1 MARYSSV
8 KRSAAVFLLAASF
21 TLVAWAVG
29 SAQDAGQNPAQDQG
43 LVILDFKPGF
53 DDLMTMLVQPRH
65 LKLYYAGQE
74 ENWILARFQLNELR
88 AAFGR
93 IGDTIPDFGFFPVD
107 DAVEAT
113 MLEPMDAMLAAVN
126 ASDRA
131 EFDRAYVTLTAA
143 CNACHE
149 AMHFPFLVVKIPD
162 TDAAASYANQDFMPV
177 EGLQPVDG
185 LQ

>member
-1 MARYSSV
+1 MAVNMRA
-8 KRSAAVFLLAASF
+8 KRCAAVFAMAAS
-21 TLVAWAVG
+21 LALASWGVR
-29 SAQDAGQNPAQDQG
+29 SAEGPGPDQG

-53 DDLMTMLVQPRH
+53 DDLMTMIVQPRH

-113 MLEPMDAMLAAVN
+113 MSEPMDVLLEAIN
-126 ASDRA
+126 AGDLA
-131 EFDRAYVTLTAA
+131 EFNRAYVGLTAA

-149 AMHFPFLVVKIPD
+149 AMHFPFLVMKIPD
-162 TDAAASYANQDFMPV
+162 AEAAAIYSNQDFTPV
-177 EGLQPVDG
+177 EGLQGV
-185 LQ
+185 Q

>member
-1 MARYSSV
+1 MVMLARSKYRLMTLSLAGIL
-8 KRSAAVFLLAASF
+8 SAASLA
-21 TLVAWAVG
+21 VQ
-29 SAQDAGQNPAQDQG
+29 SAEQAPLAND

-53 DDLMTMLVQPRH
+53 DDLMTMLIQPRH
-65 LKLYYAGQE
+65 IKLYYAGQE

-113 MLEPMDAMLAAVN
+113 MTEPFNAVQAAIDAGDQVAFN
-126 ASDRA
+126 T
-131 EFDRAYVTLTAA
+131 AYDGLTEA

-149 AMHFPFLVVKIPD
+149 AMHFPFLVVQTPAG
-162 TDAAASYANQDFMPV
+162 DAGNPYINQDFSPV
-177 EGLQPVDG
+177 EGLQ
-185 LQ
+185 